1 LLMET
6 RLPIQ
11 WSRDQHDYFF
21 GDHGKYR
28 VMTKGRR
35 VGFTHGAANFCITQA
50 TKGDGQ
56 RILWGDVIHANLD
69 RYVERYFLP
78 VLKHMPDKQWN
89 WQAQRKEM
97 HIGGTIIDFRSA
109 ERAENW
115 EGFGYNRIILNEAGL
130 ILKGDRGR
138 YLWQNAVLPMTADFE
153 DCIVFFGGT
162 PKGRTDK
169 DGSDCLYYELAQRG
183 MAGERGYYHVNIP
196 TTANPFINAETVAE
210 VINELPEG
218 PIRDQEAYGKFVDAG
233 SGIIKR
239 EWIRVTDSELKGSM
253 VIGVDLAV
261 SEKEAADDSA
271 FCCMVRNEENKYQI
285 IEVEKHKLIWPD
297 LKLRLM
303 DFIEIHNCPAYI
315 EDNAQMAGLVDD
327 LKREPRMQRHTIKG
341 VKTTKDKITCA
352 SPWISRLENGHLTM
366 LRGGWN
372 KDYINQLIAFTIE
385 DKGRKD
391 DMIDATSRAYEALNT
406 NQIHFGIA

>member
-1 LLMET
+1 MAT
-6 RLPIQ
+6 LPIK
-11 WSRDQHDYFF
+11 WSKEQHDYFF

-35 VGFTHGAANFCITQA
+35 VGFTHGAANYCMA
-50 TKGDGQ
+50 HGLDSGH
-56 RILWGDVIHANLD
+56 RILWGDTIQGNLD

-78 VLKHMPDKQWN
+78 VLKHLNPNWWN
-89 WQAQRKEM
+89 WNGQKKEM
-97 HIGGTIIDFRSA
+97 KILDSIIDFRSA

-115 EGFGYNRIILNEAGL
+115 EGFGYHRIILNEAGL

-138 YLWQNAVLPMTADFE
+138 YLWNNAVLPMTADYE

-169 DGSDCLYYELAQRG
+169 DGKDCLYYDLAQRG
-183 MAGERGYYHVNIP
+183 MRGEPGYYHVNIP
-196 TTANPFINAETVAE
+196 TPKNPFINQATVQE
-210 VINELPEG
+210 VIAELPEG

-239 EWIRVTDSELKGSM
+239 EWIRTEDKQLIGTM
-253 VIGVDLAV
+253 AIGVDLAV
-261 SEKEAADDSA
+261 SEKESADDTA
-271 FCCMVRNEENKYQI
+271 FCCMVKTSDNQYQI
-285 IEVEKHKLIWPD
+285 IDMEKHKLIWPEA
-297 LKLRLM
+297 KKKLM
-303 DFIEIHNCPAYI
+303 DFIEVHDCPAYI
-315 EDNAQMAGLVDD
+315 EDNAQMSGLVED

-352 SPWISRLENGHLTM
+352 SPWISRLENGHLTL
-366 LRGGWN
+366 LRGRWN
-372 KDYINQLIAFTIE
+372 PDYINQLIAFTVE

-391 DMIDATSRAYEALNT
+391 DLIDATSRAYEALMQP
-406 NQIHFGIA
+406 QISFGVI

>member
-1 LLMET
+1 MSV
-6 RLPIQ
+6 LPIK
-11 WSRDQHDYFF
+11 WSKTQREYFF

-35 VGFTHGAANFCITQA
+35 VGFTHGAANFCISHSL
-50 TKGDGQ
+50 DHDH
-56 RILWGDVIHANLD
+56 RILWGDTIHANLD

-78 VLKHMPDKQWN
+78 VLKHLPQSMWSWN
-89 WQAQRKEM
+89 AQKKEM
-97 HIGGTIIDFRSA
+97 KILDSIIDFRSA

-115 EGFGYNRIILNEAGL
+115 EGFGYHRIILNEAGL

-138 YLWQNAVLPMTADFE
+138 YLWNNAVLPMTADYE

-169 DGSDCLYYELAQRG
+169 DGKDCLYYDLAQRG
-183 MAGERGYYHVNIP
+183 MRGEPGYYHVNIP
-196 TTANPFINAETVAE
+196 THKNPFINQATVQE
-210 VINELPEG
+210 VIAELPEG
-218 PIRDQEAYGKFVDAG
+218 PIRDQEAFGKFVDAG

-239 EWIRVTDSELKGSM
+239 EWLRVEDIQLRGTM
-253 VIGVDLAV
+253 AIGVDLAV
-261 SEKEAADDSA
+261 SEKESADDTA
-271 FCCMVRNEENKYQI
+271 FCCMVRAADNQYQVI
-285 IEVEKHKLIWPD
+285 DVERHKLIWPEA
-297 LKLRLM
+297 KKKLM

-327 LKREPRMQRHTIKG
+327 LKREARMQKYSIKG

-366 LRGGWN
+366 LRGSWN
-372 KDYINQLIAFTIE
+372 PDYMNQLIAFTVE

-391 DMIDATSRAYEALNT
+391 DMIDATSRAYEALMIP
-406 NQIHFGIA
+406 QISFGVV

>member
-1 LLMET
+1 
-6 RLPIQ
+6 
-11 WSRDQHDYFF
+11 
-21 GDHGKYR
+21 
-28 VMTKGRR
+28 MTKGRR
-35 VGFTHGAANFCITQA
+35 VGFTHGAANFCIEH
-50 TKGDGQ
+50 GLEHEH
-56 RILWGDVIHANLD
+56 RILWGDTIQTNLD

-78 VLKHMPDKQWN
+78 CLKQLPPKHWN
-89 WQAQRKEM
+89 WNQQKKEM
-97 HIGGTIIDFRSA
+97 RILGTLIDFRSA
-109 ERAENW
+109 ERPENW
-115 EGFGYNRIILNEAGL
+115 EGFGYHRIILNEAGI
-130 ILKGDRGR
+130 ILKGERGR
-138 YLWQNAVLPMTADFE
+138 YLWQNAVLPMTADYQ

-169 DGSDCLYYELAQRG
+169 DGSDCLYFQMAQRAD
-183 MAGERGYYHVNIP
+183 AGEKGYYHVNVP
-196 TTANPFINAETVAE
+196 TTENPFINSETVTE

-239 EWIRVTDSELKGSM
+239 EWLRIEDVELKGTKA
-253 VIGVDLAV
+253 IGVDLAV

-271 FCCMVRNEENKYQI
+271 FCCMSRNSENKYQT

-297 LKLRLM
+297 LKLKLM
-303 DFIEIHNCPAYI
+303 DFIELHDCPAYI

-341 VKTTKDKITCA
+341 VKTVKDKITCA

-366 LRGGWN
+366 LRGKWN
-372 KDYINQLIAFTIE
+372 SDYMNQLIAFTVE

-391 DMIDATSRAYEALNT
+391 DMIDATSRAYEALMT
-406 NQIHFGIA
+406 PQISFGTV